1 MKVLLNNNDLIDVIK
16 NIKNIGFVPTM
27 GSLHKGHES
36 LIKESQK
43 KTKNTVVSIFVN
55 PKQFN
60 DKKDF
65 ARYPQNQKKDLAILK
80 KLNVDYVF
88 IPSVENIYPK
98 KSKNKN
104 FSIDKNLNI
113 LCAKYRKGH
122 FEGVLEVMDRL
133 TYLIKPNKIFMGE
146 KDFQQFYLVKKLL
159 EKKYSTKVFMCKT
172 IRNSK
177 GLALSSRNKLLSKKQ
192 INIAEKIITSLKLL
206 KIKLKKLDQIEKK
219 IMDEKKILEK
229 KFNCKI
235 QYLEL
240 RNKKNFKKTN
250 KLKNSKLF
258 VAFFLKKVRL
268 IDNF

>member
-1 MKVLLNNNDLIDVIK
+1 MN
-16 NIKNIGFVPTM
+16 
-27 GSLHKGHES
+27 
-36 LIKESQK
+36 
-43 KTKNTVVSIFVN
+43 
-55 PKQFN
+55 
-60 DKKDF
+60 
-65 ARYPQNQKKDLAILK
+65 
-80 KLNVDYVF
+80 
-88 IPSVENIYPK
+88 
-98 KSKNKN
+98 
-104 FSIDKNLNI
+104 
-113 LCAKYRKGH
+113 
-122 FEGVLEVMDRL
+122 RL

-159 EKKYSTKVFMCKT
+159 EKKYSTKVIMCKT

-206 KIKLKKLDQIEKK
+206 KIKLKKLDQIEKH

>member
-1 MKVLLNNNDLIDVIK
+1 
-16 NIKNIGFVPTM
+16 
-27 GSLHKGHES
+27 
-36 LIKESQK
+36 
-43 KTKNTVVSIFVN
+43 
-55 PKQFN
+55 
-60 DKKDF
+60 
-65 ARYPQNQKKDLAILK
+65 
-80 KLNVDYVF
+80 
-88 IPSVENIYPK
+88 
-98 KSKNKN
+98 
-104 FSIDKNLNI
+104 
-113 LCAKYRKGH
+113 
-122 FEGVLEVMDRL
+122 
-133 TYLIKPNKIFMGE
+133 
-146 KDFQQFYLVKKLL
+146 
-159 EKKYSTKVFMCKT
+159 MCKT

-192 INIAEKIITSLKLL
+192 INIAEKIIISLKLL

-219 IMDEKKILEK
+219 LMDEKKILEK